1 MRRRGSRLVGFSVM
15 LRVLISTLELVH
27 ATRKMK
33 MGKEG
38 GRGRW
43 GGELVVGAYAVI
55 EGEDEG

>member
-1 MRRRGSRLVGFSVM
+1 LKLV
-15 LRVLISTLELVH
+15 VH

-33 MGKEG
+33 RGKEG

-43 GGELVVGAYAVI
+43 GGGLVVGTGFYAVI